1 MTSKEFEESHREI
14 RPDDASNCLIA
25 SGYIN
30 LVYHTLGGSAEIMEC
45 LVNHGIT
52 EKILSD
58 PAAQVDFDKLCLAV
72 FDVMRMLNMPNAGL
86 SIGEKMHISTHGTV
100 GMAVISSATV
110 GRAIDDLARYYQT
123 RITFCDLNAY
133 YEGSSLIMELTET
146 HHNPELQATIVET
159 MMLALQNAV
168 EFVSGRPLSDS
179 KVLFAFPP
187 PEYAEQYDNYF
198 SGDVEFNADKHTMIL
213 PAALCKL
220 HCITADQQIHRL
232 AEEQLQQKL
241 QEIRSSNLTVQ
252 HILALM
258 RQRPSDI
265 PGLEELADVF
275 SISSRT
281 LIRYLQAQNTNYREL
296 RNIVHKQMAMESL
309 RNTDNSVESLALD
322 LGYKDTA
329 SFRRAFKRWCGCSPS
344 EYRDSLKKGLP
355 GE

>member
-1 MTSKEFEESHREI
+1 MTQKERNSAQEPQRDPHAEG
-14 RPDDASNCLIA
+14 CLIA
-25 SGYIN
+25 SSYIN
-30 LVYHTLGGSAEIMEC
+30 LVFHTLGGSTELMDC
-45 LVNHGIT
+45 LNKHGIT
-52 EKILSD
+52 AKTLGE
-58 PAAQVDFDKLCLAV
+58 PCAQVEFDKLCLAV
-72 FDVMRMLNMPNAGL
+72 FDMMRILNMPNAGL

-110 GRAIDDLARYYQT
+110 GQAIEDLARYYQT

-133 YEGSSLIMELTET
+133 YEGSSLVMELTET
-146 HHNPELQATIVET
+146 HQNPELQATIVET

-179 KVLFAFPP
+179 KALFAFPP

-220 HCITADQQIHRL
+220 RCITADQQIHRL

-265 PGLEELADVF
+265 PGLEELAEGF
-275 SISSRT
+275 NISSRT

-296 RNIVHKQMAMESL
+296 RNIVHRQMAMESL

-344 EYRDSLKKGLP
+344 EYRDSLKK
-355 GE
+355 